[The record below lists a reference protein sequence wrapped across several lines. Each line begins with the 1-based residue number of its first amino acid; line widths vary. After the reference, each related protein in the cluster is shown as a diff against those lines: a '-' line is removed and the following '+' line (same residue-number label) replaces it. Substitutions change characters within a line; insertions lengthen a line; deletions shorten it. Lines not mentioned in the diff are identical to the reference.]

1 MRIILE
7 AEEEENRLIIARA
20 IAQAE
25 ELRRR
30 KTAAEEEQMR
40 KTALRN
46 CQRLLFGDP
55 PWRLNTAA
63 SSSTGQPDQ
72 PDFYMVHTPQYP
84 EAPWNQMTAASSSTD
99 RSAERLPVPAGPEP
113 ELSAQPVP
121 ADRVL
126 MAPAVDAPA
135 ADPPPDP
142 PQVDCQGPPFV
153 STLKIKN
160 IRKRARSRSISGTQN
175 SMMPYRISQERVH
188 EYIPSSL
195 NLKHVLHKSE
205 MPGPS
210 QA

>member
-1 MRIILE
+1 M
-7 AEEEENRLIIARA
+7 
-20 IAQAE
+20 
-25 ELRRR
+25 R

-40 KTALRN
+40 KTAVRN

-72 PDFYMVHTPQYP
+72 PDFYMVHTPRYP
-84 EAPWNQMTAASSSTD
+84 EALWNQRTAASSSTD

-135 ADPPPDP
+135 ADPPADP

-160 IRKRARSRSISGTQN
+160 IRKRARLARFLGNKIHA
-175 SMMPYRISQERVH
+175 V
-188 EYIPSSL
+188 
-195 NLKHVLHKSE
+195 
-205 MPGPS
+205 
-210 QA
+210 